1 MGITL
6 AAIQNRRTVPNSASI
21 RGVGVGVYWNS
32 ACTNQTSSINW
43 GMLDPGTSETMTIY
57 IRNEGNTRITLSD
70 TTQNWNP
77 SAASSYVTMNWDY
90 SGQTLNPN
98 QVLTVSL
105 TLSVSSTISNI
116 TNFTFDITITASA

>member
-6 AAIQNRRTVPNSASI
+6 AAIQNRKTVPSSASI

-77 SAASSYVTMNWDY
+77 SASSSYVTMNWDY

-116 TNFTFDITITASA
+116 TSLTFDITITASG

>member
-6 AAIQNRRTVPNSASI
+6 AAIQNRKTVPSSASI

-116 TNFTFDITITASA
+116 TSLTFDITITASG